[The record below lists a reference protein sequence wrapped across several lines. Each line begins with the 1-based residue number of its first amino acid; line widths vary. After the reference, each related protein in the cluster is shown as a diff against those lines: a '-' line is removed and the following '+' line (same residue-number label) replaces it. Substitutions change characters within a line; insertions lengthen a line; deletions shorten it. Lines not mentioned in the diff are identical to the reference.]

1 MPARFLVGLLLLSR
15 AAHAAAFASKPYFF
29 TKNCRQQSRQQVT
42 RSWAE
47 RNGTQLSRQLRVK
60 DPAAHGVLR
69 SHVADGSARQ
79 VAVAASSRGRLAAT
93 VERQSASSRKGVVV
107 MVARCGQPR
116 SWCIWVPLTRARLL
130 RRALVRA
137 PHEFKA
143 LLCMGGHGFLLRL

>member
-1 MPARFLVGLLLLSR
+1 M
-15 AAHAAAFASKPYFF
+15 
-29 TKNCRQQSRQQVT
+29 
-42 RSWAE
+42 
-47 RNGTQLSRQLRVK
+47 K

-116 SWCIWVPLTRARLL
+116 SWCFWVPLTRARDFCA
-130 RRALVRA
+130 ALSFGA
-137 PHEFKA
+137 PHDNSKLCSA
-143 LLCMGGHGFLLRL
+143 LDFGQLLGR